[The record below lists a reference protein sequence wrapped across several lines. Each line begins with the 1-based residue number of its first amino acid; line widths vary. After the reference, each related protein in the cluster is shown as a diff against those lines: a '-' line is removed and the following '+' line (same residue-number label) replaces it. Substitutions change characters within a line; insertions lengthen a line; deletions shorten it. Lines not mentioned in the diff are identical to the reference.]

1 MLTRDQLSAA
11 ETSLKVLLA
20 DIQAQLQASQPAA
33 ATTAP
38 TTLQWKEVYATDF
51 VTSFEVNDKGIGKDG
66 KPCWRSDFPYGGR
79 IVNNG
84 EAGLYADPA
93 VFAGTNPFPVVNG
106 KRLLRS
112 ERLAKPVTWGGK
124 AYAYSAALMT
134 AAHIPVGVGSK
145 IEVRV
150 SLPHVMRKGYWPGI
164 WLLPLKTASEQNWPW
179 PPEIDLMEWW
189 NYNEGDKADAFWNT
203 LHSGTIDARKQ
214 DEKHIA
220 LSSVGIAGDLKQAV
234 THGAEITSTE
244 IICTLNGI
252 EISRRPNPAP
262 SRQWYPV
269 LDLAV
274 AGDPWPGAPKADTVF
289 PQEVIL
295 ESLKVSVKA

>member
-1 MLTRDQLSAA
+1 MTRDQLLQA
-11 ETSLKVLLA
+11 EVGLKLA
-20 DIQAQLQASQPAA
+20 LAEIQAQLQA
-33 ATTAP
+33 TAP
-38 TTLQWKEVYATDF
+38 ATAAPTWKEVYKTDF
-51 VTSFEVNDKGIGKDG
+51 ITGFEVNDKGVDAAG
-66 KPCWRSDFPYGGR
+66 KPCWKSDFPYGGR
-79 IVNNG
+79 VVNNG
-84 EAGLYADPA
+84 EVGIYADPA

-112 ERLAKPVTWGGK
+112 ERMAKPITWGGK

-134 AAHIPVGVGSK
+134 AAHMPVGVGSK

-189 NYNEGDKADAFWNT
+189 NYNEGDRADAFWNS
-203 LHSGTIDARKQ
+203 LHSGTIENHKNDGKQ
-214 DEKHIA
+214 VS

-244 IICTLNGI
+244 IICTVNGK

-295 ESLKVSVKA
+295 HELKVSKFG

>member
-1 MLTRDQLSAA
+1 MLTREQLVTA
-11 ETSLKVLLA
+11 EAGLKLA
-20 DIQAQLQASQPAA
+20 LAEVQSQLQTTQT

-38 TTLQWKEVYATDF
+38 ATTPSWKEVYKTDF
-51 VTSFEVNDKGIGKDG
+51 VTGFEVNDKGMDASGR
-66 KPCWRSDFPYGGR
+66 PCWRSDFPYGGR

-84 EAGLYADPA
+84 EAGLYADPV
-93 VFAGTNPFPVVNG
+93 VFAGTNPFPLVNG

-112 ERLAKPVTWGGK
+112 ERLAKPITWGGK
-124 AYAYSAALMT
+124 AYAYSAALMS
-134 AAHIPVGVGSK
+134 AAHIPVRVGSK
-145 IEVRV
+145 IECRV
-150 SLPHVMRKGYWPGI
+150 ALPHVMRKGYWPGI

-189 NYNEGDKADAFWNT
+189 NYNEGDKADAFWNS
-203 LHSGTIDARKQ
+203 LHTGTGPADHKNDSKQ
-214 DEKHIA
+214 VS

-269 LDLAV
+269 IDLAV
-274 AGDPWPGAPKADTVF
+274 AGDPWPGAPDAKTQF
-289 PQEVIL
+289 PQAVVLHEM
-295 ESLKVSVKA
+295 KVSKLA